1 MKLHGIDIEPGMII
15 ETKDEFNRSHGYWVA
30 VPTRM
35 LEHSIVFVN
44 AQYGGWTVR
53 LGENTHYRISCI
65 REPSSTTNFYDGNIL
80 WKEGMLIV
88 TKKEIAIKFGIE
100 ESKLKI
106 IE

>member
-44 AQYGGWTVR
+44 AQCLVKIPIIGLAASGNQAQ
-53 LGENTHYRISCI
+53 LQIFMMEIS
-65 REPSSTTNFYDGNIL
+65 SG
-80 WKEGMLIV
+80 
-88 TKKEIAIKFGIE
+88 KKEC
-100 ESKLKI
+100 
-106 IE
+106 